1 MGLPSKCWSG
11 VGGGVYNGSWVYCEE
26 NDPPDPYST
35 HLMMMEEEKIVIL
48 EVDMEDIELIIC
60 SILPL
65 VITSGCLKKELWS
78 LHYTEAYV
86 FIHDYDCS
94 LLQFSVC

>member
-1 MGLPSKCWSG
+1 
-11 VGGGVYNGSWVYCEE
+11 
-26 NDPPDPYST
+26 
-35 HLMMMEEEKIVIL
+35 MMMEEEKIVIL
-48 EVDMEDIELIIC
+48 EVDIEDMADIELIIC

-78 LHYTEAYV
+78 LHYTEVYV